1 MRTKD
6 DVLGIWHDYI
16 DTYKHI
22 KDNIGKWLDEK
33 HLLPFNE
40 LWDVLEI
47 QLAMKYVDTIF
58 YGCDTNE
65 TVYSTSLTKTD
76 CG

>member
-1 MRTKD
+1 MKTKD
-6 DVLGIWHDYI
+6 DVLRIWNDYI

-22 KDNIGKWLDEK
+22 KDNISKWLDEK
-33 HLLPFNE
+33 HGMF
-40 LWDVLEI
+40 LEI
-47 QLAMKYVDTIF
+47 QLTMKYVDTIF